1 MKTVILDENLPV
13 VLRHFLKEFT
23 VVTVYFKGWA
33 GVQNGQLI
41 QLIDSQYDV
50 FVTADSKLR
59 YQQNLL
65 GRKISIVEIPLIQ
78 KKDIPRYIDRIVSA
92 VHDSEPGGYIKIQ
105 P

>member
-13 VLRHFLKEFT
+13 ILRHSLKEFE

-33 GVQNGQLI
+33 GVHNGRLI
-41 QLIDSQYDV
+41 ELINSEFDV

-65 GRKISIVEIPLIQ
+65 GRKISIIEIPLIQ
-78 KKDIPRYIDRIVSA
+78 KEDIPRYIDRIVSA
-92 VHDSEPGGYIKIQ
+92 VHDSEPGSYIQIQ